1 MLLSLFWGWVVYLYQ
16 VRQIKNELFIQLEKV
31 SHSLIPE
38 RKVSFNNIES
48 TVFKNFIVISEHQL
62 LDYSFV
68 SLNVY
73 NVEKQAIFQYANP
86 SKDIGIHKDRKN
98 KLNFFPAGDNEELS
112 FFKIEDKVYFHVF
125 KPIYESQKLLGYIDM
140 IVTVGPRIVHQF
152 GRALIIAILHTSGTI
167 SMMALVLFPLIHAS
181 YRKLRRN
188 SRELLESHLYT
199 IKALGNAIANR
210 DSETGEHNY
219 RVTYFSLC
227 LAEQLHLSSQS
238 IQSLVKGAF
247 LHDIGKIGI
256 RDNILLKPSSLS
268 NDEFT
273 IMKTHVEQGVRI
285 VNDIPWLQDSIDV
298 IRFHHE
304 RYDGSGYPLG
314 IAGQQIPIIAR
325 VFAVADV
332 FDALISERP
341 YKHAIS
347 YNDAIKTL
355 KQNSQGFDP
364 LVLSSFLE
372 ISELEYNTIITME
385 KNELEMHLI
394 GKLSNYF
401 EV

>member
-1 MLLSLFWGWVVYLYQ
+1 MVYIYQ
-16 VRQIKNELFIQLEKV
+16 THQLKKELFLQLEKV
-31 SHSLIPE
+31 SRILINEQFVP
-38 RKVSFNNIES
+38 FNKMDTRLFNKFIEIS
-48 TVFKNFIVISEHQL
+48 TRQLTDFRIVM
-62 LDYSFV
+62 LDIYDIRH
-68 SLNVY
+68 LC
-73 NVEKQAIFQYANP
+73 IFHYDIGLEEI
-86 SKDIGIHKDRKN
+86 KDIQGKKI
-98 KLNFFPAGDNEELS
+98 KLNSPPFSDQNEHLI
-112 FFKIEDKVYFHVF
+112 FKLNDDIYFQVF
-125 KPIYESQKLLGYIDM
+125 SPIYDDHQFLGSVDIM
-140 IVTVGPRIVHQF
+140 VKVGPKILHQF
-152 GRALIIAILHTSGTI
+152 RKSLIIALIHTTGTI
-167 SMMALVLFPLIHAS
+167 STMVLVLFPLIHAS

-199 IKALGNAIANR
+199 IKALGNAIAER

-227 LAEQLHLSSQS
+227 LAEQLHLSAQS
-238 IQSLVKGAF
+238 IQSLIKGAF

-268 NDEFT
+268 NEEFM
-273 IMKTHVEQGVRI
+273 IMKTHVEQGVQI
-285 VNDIPWLQDSIDV
+285 VNDIPWLGDSIDV

-325 VFAVADV
+325 IFAVADV

-347 YNDAIKTL
+347 YKNAIKIL
-355 KQNSQGFDP
+355 KQNSQRFDP

-372 ISELEYNTIITME
+372 ISEFEYNTIIIME
-385 KNELEMHLI
+385 KKELEMHLI
-394 GKLSNYF
+394 EKLSNYF

>member
-1 MLLSLFWGWVVYLYQ
+1 M
-16 VRQIKNELFIQLEKV
+16 
-31 SHSLIPE
+31 
-38 RKVSFNNIES
+38 
-48 TVFKNFIVISEHQL
+48 
-62 LDYSFV
+62 
-68 SLNVY
+68 
-73 NVEKQAIFQYANP
+73 
-86 SKDIGIHKDRKN
+86 
-98 KLNFFPAGDNEELS
+98 
-112 FFKIEDKVYFHVF
+112 
-125 KPIYESQKLLGYIDM
+125 
-140 IVTVGPRIVHQF
+140 
-152 GRALIIAILHTSGTI
+152 
-167 SMMALVLFPLIHAS
+167 
-181 YRKLRRN
+181 
-188 SRELLESHLYT
+188 ESHLYT